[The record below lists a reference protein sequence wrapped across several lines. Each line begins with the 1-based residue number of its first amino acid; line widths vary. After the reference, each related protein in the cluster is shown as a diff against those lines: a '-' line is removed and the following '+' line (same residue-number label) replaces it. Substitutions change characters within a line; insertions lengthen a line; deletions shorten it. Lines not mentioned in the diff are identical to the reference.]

1 MEIFGRSNFSIF
13 AVIMSVRFQRS
24 GKMSLFQ
31 SKEYFQFAKTKK
43 FFNRMNLD
51 SIFFMFDSMS
61 LGEGFG
67 INTNI
72 FETNVINLAAVVAVV
87 VSFVGGNL
95 KALLEE
101 RKQTILNNLQEASQR
116 AAEAADKLTQAKNQ
130 LELAKKKAKE
140 IREEG
145 VMRATQEVNNC
156 VSQHEER
163 LSKLEEFKQ
172 ETIQFY
178 QQKAFKQAYMYVIS
192 KIMSRVKE
200 RLNKGLDSTYH
211 VVVNNFYVSRFTE
224 YNP

>member
-1 MEIFGRSNFSIF
+1 MISELVFSTF
-13 AVIMSVRFQRS
+13 L
-24 GKMSLFQ
+24 SLP
-31 SKEYFQFAKTKK
+31 
-43 FFNRMNLD
+43 
-51 SIFFMFDSMS
+51 
-61 LGEGFG
+61 LGHGFG

-72 FETNVINLAAVVAVV
+72 FETNIINLAAVVAIV
-87 VSFVGGNL
+87 VSFVGNNL
-95 KALLEE
+95 KSLLEE

-116 AAEAADKLTQAKNQ
+116 AAEAEDRLNQAKTQ

-145 VMRATQEVNNC
+145 VIRASQEINNC

-178 QQKAFKQAYMYVIS
+178 QQKAFKQAYVYVIS

-200 RLNKGLDSTYH
+200 RLNKGLDSTNH

>member
-1 MEIFGRSNFSIF
+1 MSFHFLVFG
-13 AVIMSVRFQRS
+13 
-24 GKMSLFQ
+24 SLPL
-31 SKEYFQFAKTKK
+31 A
-43 FFNRMNLD
+43 
-51 SIFFMFDSMS
+51 
-61 LGEGFG
+61 EGFG

-72 FETNVINLAAVVAVV
+72 FETNIINLAAVVAIVI
-87 VSFVGGNL
+87 SFVGKNL
-95 KALLEE
+95 SALLED
-101 RKQTILNNLQEASQR
+101 RKKTIVNNLQEASQR
-116 AAEAADKLTQAKNQ
+116 AAEAQERLNVAKNQ
-130 LELAKKKAKE
+130 LELAKKKATE

-145 VMRATQEVNNC
+145 VLRATQEINNC

-172 ETIQFY
+172 ETVQFY

-200 RLNKGLDSTYH
+200 RLSKGLDATYH

>member
-1 MEIFGRSNFSIF
+1 MNF
-13 AVIMSVRFQRS
+13 
-24 GKMSLFQ
+24 
-31 SKEYFQFAKTKK
+31 
-43 FFNRMNLD
+43 D
-51 SIFFMFDSMS
+51 SIFLAVNSLP

-72 FETNVINLAAVVAVV
+72 FETNVINLAAVVAIV
-87 VSFVGGNL
+87 VSFVGSNL
-95 KALLEE
+95 TALLED
-101 RKQTILNNLQEASQR
+101 RKKTIVNNLQEASQR
-116 AAEAADKLTQAKNQ
+116 AAEAEEKLNKAKNQ

-145 VMRATQEVNNC
+145 VLRAAQEVNSC

-163 LSKLEEFKQ
+163 ISKLEEFKQ

-178 QQKAFKQAYMYVIS
+178 QQKAFKQAYVYVIS
-192 KIMSRVKE
+192 KIISRVKE
-200 RLNKGLDSTYH
+200 RLNKGLNSTSH